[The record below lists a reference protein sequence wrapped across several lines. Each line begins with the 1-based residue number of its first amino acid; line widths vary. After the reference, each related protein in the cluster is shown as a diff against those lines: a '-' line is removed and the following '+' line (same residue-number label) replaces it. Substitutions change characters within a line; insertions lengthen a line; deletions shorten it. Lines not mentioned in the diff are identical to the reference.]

1 MPGQVC
7 YDRVTVEVE
16 PLEALR
22 RMLYDGSEPSRQ
34 RAPKLVAVVLAT
46 IWGSMVGAKAVAVG
60 VSLR

>member
-1 MPGQVC
+1 
-7 YDRVTVEVE
+7 
-16 PLEALR
+16 
-22 RMLYDGSEPSRQ
+22 MLYDGSEPSRQ